1 MYAAFGV
8 SSPFMPAFFEGRGL
22 APEQLGILFAAGTA
36 IRLVSGPL
44 GGRLADRTQALRAVL
59 AACQLLAALVAIG
72 LLSAP
77 SFTPLFLT
85 SLLHAAALAPTTAL
99 ADALALGAAQP
110 RNAHPRFEYGWIRGI
125 GSAAFVIGTLL
136 SGQVVDSWGLTS
148 IIVFQAALLVAAAG
162 AATLVPTL
170 GRQEPVTAAEFA
182 TQPGVVALLSMPLF
196 RRVML
201 VSALVLGSHAMHDTF
216 AVIRWSGAGI
226 TPATAS
232 ALWSES
238 VAAEVV
244 VFFFIGPP
252 LLTRLRPAGV
262 LAVAAAA
269 GVVRWVAMAAST
281 SVITL
286 ALVQP
291 LHGLTF
297 AALHLACMRVIT
309 AIVPGRLAATA
320 QAMYALGAGATTALL
335 TLASG
340 WLFATLG
347 AQGFLMMAL
356 LCAAAVPLTWGL
368 RAVSSPR
375 RPTRSP
381 DPPGAGPMVRS
392 SGQEPWRS

>member
-1 MYAAFGV
+1 MNALHRFAVLYALMYAAFGV

-85 SLLHAAALAPTTAL
+85 SLLHAAVLAPTTAL

-110 RNAHPRFEYGWIRGI
+110 RNARPRFEYGWIRGI
-125 GSAAFVIGTLL
+125 GSAVFVIGTLL
-136 SGQVVDSWGLTS
+136 SGQVVDSWGLSS
-148 IIVFQAALLVAAAG
+148 IIVFQAALLVAAAC
-162 AATLVPTL
+162 AATLIPTP
-170 GRQEPVTAAEFA
+170 GRQEPVTAAEVA
-182 TQPGVVALLSMPLF
+182 TEPGVMALLSLPLF

-226 TPATAS
+226 TPAMAS

-244 VFFFIGPP
+244 VFFLIGPP

-262 LAVAAAA
+262 LAIAAAA

-281 SVITL
+281 SVIAL

-297 AALHLACMRVIT
+297 AALHLACMRVIA
-309 AIVPGRLAATA
+309 AIVPERLAATA

-335 TLASG
+335 ILASG
-340 WLFATLG
+340 WLYARLG
-347 AQGFLMMAL
+347 AQGFLLMAL
-356 LCAAAVPLTWGL
+356 LCAAAAPLTWGL
-368 RAVSSPR
+368 RAV
-375 RPTRSP
+375 RS
-381 DPPGAGPMVRS
+381 
-392 SGQEPWRS
+392 

>member
-1 MYAAFGV
+1 MNALHRFALLYALMYAAFGV

-44 GGRLADRTQALRAVL
+44 GGRLADLTQARRAVL

-148 IIVFQAALLVAAAG
+148 IIVFQAALLVAAGG
-162 AATLVPTL
+162 AATLVPTP
-170 GRQEPVTAAEFA
+170 GRQEPVTAEEFA

-226 TPATAS
+226 TPAVAS

-244 VFFFIGPP
+244 VFFLIGPP

-281 SVITL
+281 SVIAL

-309 AIVPGRLAATA
+309 AIVPERLAATA

-368 RAVSSPR
+368 RAV
-375 RPTRSP
+375 RS
-381 DPPGAGPMVRS
+381 
-392 SGQEPWRS
+392 